1 MEKIKKIWYNAHGL
15 TKTKR
20 NSNRMSV
27 KKKKIFLILTESTL
41 MFLIF
46 LSLIFPSS
54 VVSAVAGNTDT
65 EEIEL
70 VNSITNHREIELFI
84 SNLGENVKGIML
96 YFRIT
101 GEREQGKII
110 CDIYQNG
117 KKAESKEIELKELDS
132 PDNDGK
138 LEGSKI
144 LFSTEE
150 EELKDNIQIILHGSE
165 ILSNTRVSL
174 YGNSCTDTSIKA
186 MSKGIYY
193 NESPLYQILTEK
205 KEYRYTWECL
215 LLFVFFNTVVF
226 LKKENRVDEANI

>member
-1 MEKIKKIWYNAHGL
+1 MEKIKKIWYNAHEL
-15 TKTKR
+15 TRTKR

-65 EEIEL
+65 
-70 VNSITNHREIELFI
+70 
-84 SNLGENVKGIML
+84 ENVKGIML

-165 ILSNTRVSL
+165 IPSNTRVSL

-205 KEYRYTWECL
+205 KEYRYTWDCL

-226 LKKENRVDEANI
+226 LKKENRVDVAGI